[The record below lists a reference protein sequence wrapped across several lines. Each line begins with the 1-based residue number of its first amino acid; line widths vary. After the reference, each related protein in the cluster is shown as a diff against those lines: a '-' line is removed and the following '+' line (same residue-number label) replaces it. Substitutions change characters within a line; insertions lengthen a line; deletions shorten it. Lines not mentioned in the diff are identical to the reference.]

1 MIIVIE
7 GGDQAGK
14 LTQSTLLEKALKKR
28 KIKTK
33 LFHFPDYK
41 TPIGKE
47 IRKYLDGKRK
57 FPPQVIHCL
66 LAANRWEKLNE
77 ILTAQEKNSVLI
89 MNRYYHSNLVYGIAN
104 GLKQK
109 WLESL
114 DAGLPKAD
122 LVFLLDI
129 SQKESFSRTPRNK
142 IGGKKMKRDKF
153 EKNQEF
159 SRKISQ
165 IYRTTAKKK
174 HWKIIDASKSKIE
187 VHEKILKT
195 FSKKLGL

>member
-33 LFHFPDYK
+33 LFHFPDYD

-66 LAANRWEKLNE
+66 LAANRWEKVNE
-77 ILTAQEKNSVLI
+77 IKSAEEKNSVLI
-89 MNRYYHSNLVYGIAN
+89 MNRYYQSNLVYGIVN
-104 GLKQK
+104 GLKSK
-109 WLESL
+109 WLENL
-114 DAGLPKAD
+114 DDGLPKPD
-122 LVFLLDI
+122 LVILLDI
-129 SQKESFSRTPRNK
+129 SQKESFSRTPRDK

-159 SRKISQ
+159 SRQISKTYKI
-165 IYRTTAKKK
+165 IAKKQR
-174 HWKIIDASKSKIE
+174 WKIIDASKSKDE
-187 VHEKILKT
+187 VHEEILKT

>member
-33 LFHFPDYK
+33 VFHFPDYK
-41 TPIGKE
+41 TPMGKE

-77 ILTAQEKNSVLI
+77 ILEAQEKNSVLI
-89 MNRYYHSNLVYGIAN
+89 MNRYYHSNLIYGIVN
-104 GLKQK
+104 GMKQK
-109 WLESL
+109 WLENL
-114 DAGLPKAD
+114 DVGLPKAD
-122 LVFLLDI
+122 LVILLDVT
-129 SQKESFSRTPRNK
+129 QKESFRRQKTH
-142 IGGKKMKRDKF
+142 RDKF
-153 EKNQEF
+153 EKNEEF
-159 SRKISQ
+159 LRKISKM
-165 IYRTTAKKK
+165 YRIIAKKK
-174 HWKIIDASKSKIE
+174 HWKIIDASKSKQEI
-187 VHEKILKT
+187 HEEILKR
-195 FSKKLGL
+195 FSKKIGL

>member
-14 LTQSTLLEKALKKR
+14 KTQTIMLANALKKR

-33 LFHFPDYK
+33 IFSFPDYK

-47 IRKYLDGKRK
+47 ISKYLAGRRK
-57 FPPQVIHCL
+57 FPPQAIHCL

-77 ILTAQEKNSVLI
+77 IREAQSKNSILI
-89 MNRYYHSNLVYGIAN
+89 MNRYYQSNLVYGLAN

-114 DAGLPKAD
+114 DSGLPKAD
-122 LVFLLDI
+122 LMILLDVT
-129 SQKESFSRTPRNK
+129 QTESFNR
-142 IGGKKMKRDKF
+142 KKTNRDRF
-153 EKNQEF
+153 EKNEEF
-159 SRKISQ
+159 LKKISTL
-165 IYRTTAKKK
+165 YRTVAKKK
-174 HWKIIDASKSKIE
+174 HWKIIDASKPKKEI
-187 VHEKILKT
+187 HEEILKI
-195 FSKKLGL
+195 FSEIGL

>member
-28 KIKTK
+28 KIRTK
-33 LFHFPDYK
+33 LFHFPDYE
-41 TPIGKE
+41 TPIGRE

-66 LAANRWEKLNE
+66 LAANRWEKLQE
-77 ILTAQEKNSVLI
+77 ILVAQEKNSVLI
-89 MNRYYHSNLVYGIAN
+89 MNRYYHSNLVYGLAN
-104 GLKQK
+104 GMNQK

-114 DAGLPKAD
+114 DEGLPKAD
-122 LVFLLDI
+122 LVILLDVT
-129 SQKESFSRTPRNK
+129 QKESFRRQKTH
-142 IGGKKMKRDKF
+142 RDKF
-153 EKNQEF
+153 EKNEEF
-159 SRKISQ
+159 LNKISK
-165 IYRTTAKKK
+165 IYRIIAKKK
-174 HWKIIDASKSKIE
+174 HWKIIDASKSKEE
-187 VHEKILKT
+187 VHLEIMKT

>member
-33 LFHFPDYK
+33 LFHFPDYE

-66 LAANRWEKLNE
+66 LAANRWEKFNE
-77 ILTAQEKNSVLI
+77 IIAAKEKNSVLI
-89 MNRYYHSNLVYGIAN
+89 MNRYYHSNLIYGLAN
-104 GLKQK
+104 GMKQK
-109 WLESL
+109 WLENL
-114 DAGLPKAD
+114 DYGLPKAD
-122 LVFLLDI
+122 LVVLLDVT
-129 SQKESFSRTPRNK
+129 QKESFSRSPRNQKGK
-142 IGGKKMKRDKF
+142 IMKRDKF
-153 EKNQEF
+153 EKNEEF
-159 SRKISQ
+159 SSNISK
-165 IYRTTAKKK
+165 IYRTIAKKK

-187 VHEKILKT
+187 IHEEILNT

>member
-14 LTQSTLLEKALKKR
+14 KTQTALLEKALKQR
-28 KIKTK
+28 KIKTAT
-33 LFHFPDYK
+33 FNFPDYT

-47 IRKYLDGKRK
+47 IAKYLNGKRK

-77 ILTAQEKNSVLI
+77 ILAAQSKNSVLI
-89 MNRYYHSNLVYGIAN
+89 MNRYYQSNLIYGLAN
-104 GLKQK
+104 GMKRK
-109 WLESL
+109 WLENL

-122 LVFLLDI
+122 LVILLDVT
-129 SQKESFSRTPRNK
+129 QRESFSRKK
-142 IGGKKMKRDKF
+142 INRDKF

-159 SRKISQ
+159 LRKISK
-165 IYRTTAKKK
+165 IYRTIAKNQ
-174 HWKIIDASKSKIE
+174 HWKIIDASKPKQEI
-187 VHEKILKT
+187 HKDILKVFT
-195 FSKKLGL
+195 KKIGI